1 MTRPDLDAIRAR
13 WPEGRLANT
22 AAREDVLALLA
33 HIEELER
40 EIAVLEPRSVMLKR
54 AHDALTDAGSVQPL
68 AFDGTIEHAIK
79 DLARR
84 ATRAEQLFVDES
96 DAHQETRTLLTGLWL
111 KQRKAD
117 AEQMRKYGISYHGLR
132 KLFAEYDGGEL
143 SLGKVLELLRA
154 AARELAKEQLD
165 ELRGEYAHLKHREV
179 MLKRAHGALADAGC
193 VVPIELDKTIEHAIH
208 TLAERALTAE
218 ERLERVTHERDQERK
233 VFERAMT
240 EAQTDVR
247 ELRARI
253 AELEER

>member
-33 HIEELER
+33 YIEELER

-96 DAHQETRTLLTGLWL
+96 DAHQETRTLLTDLYM
-111 KQRKAD
+111 KQLRAD
-117 AEQMRKYGISYHGLR
+117 AAQMREYGISYHGLR
-132 KLFAEYDGGEL
+132 SLFAEYDGGDI
-143 SLGKVLELLRA
+143 SLGRVLELLRA
-154 AARELAKEQLD
+154 AARELAKEEVA
-165 ELRGEYAHLKHREV
+165 ELK
-179 MLKRAHGALADAGC
+179 
-193 VVPIELDKTIEHAIH
+193 
-208 TLAERALTAE
+208 
-218 ERLERVTHERDQERK
+218 
-233 VFERAMT
+233 
-240 EAQTDVR
+240 
-247 ELRARI
+247 ARI
-253 AELEER
+253 VTLEAMR